1 METPSGVFIAIA
13 EKTRLIGAMSA
24 RRSSNAVSLF
34 VTLRRIWR
42 ETARP
47 PLTVIL
53 DQGHPL
59 AEFCD
64 VGFVGHVISL

>member
-1 METPSGVFIAIA
+1 MP
-13 EKTRLIGAMSA
+13 A

-42 ETARP
+42 ETVRS

-53 DQGHPL
+53 DRRYPL
-59 AEFCD
+59 AECCD
-64 VGFVGHVISL
+64 VGFVGHLISL